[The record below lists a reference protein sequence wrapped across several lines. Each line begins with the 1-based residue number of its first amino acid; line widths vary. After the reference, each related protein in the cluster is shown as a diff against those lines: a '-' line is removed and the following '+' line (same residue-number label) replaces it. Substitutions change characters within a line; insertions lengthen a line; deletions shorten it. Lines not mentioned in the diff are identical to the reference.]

1 MGALDGRVAFITGGA
16 RGQGRA
22 HALAL
27 AAEGANVVIAD
38 APRPM
43 NLTYP
48 LGTED
53 DLRATAKEVE
63 ELGGLCLPMVLDVRD
78 DAAVKAAVDETVS
91 SLGSLDILVANAG
104 VVSTGPLDEVTDETW
119 HQLVDTNLTGAFHTL
134 RAVIPVM
141 RRQRFGRIVITS
153 SMGGRMGIP
162 DLAPYNA
169 TKWGVIGLAKS
180 VALEVAKEGITVNV
194 ICPTT
199 VNTPMVQPFG
209 ADAIPDE
216 FVQRMMRANPI
227 PAPWIESEDVS
238 RGLMY
243 LVTDPGVVTGS
254 VLEIA
259 LGASAGH
266 EVGRLPSWHGD
277 QRRDRPPWRRDRIP
291 RRERRRRHRRG
302 DRRDGAATWSGH
314 VGVHRLLR
322 HVRRGEWGA
331 RCALRAG
338 QCGGVP
344 ICPAS
349 HGSASLNA

>member
-1 MGALDGRVAFITGGA
+1 MGALDDRVVFVTGGA

-53 DLRATAKEVE
+53 DLRDTAKHVE
-63 ELGGLCLPMVLDVRD
+63 ELGALCLPIAMDVRD
-78 DAAVKAAVDETVS
+78 PAAVAAAVEETITT
-91 SLGSLDILVANAG
+91 LGSLDIMVANAG
-104 VVSTGPLDEVTDETW
+104 IVSTGPLEEVTDEIW
-119 HQLVDTNLTGAFHTL
+119 QQLVDTNLTGAFHTL

-141 RRQRFGRIVITS
+141 RRQRFGRIVVTS

-162 DLAPYNA
+162 ELAAYNA

-199 VNTPMVQPFG
+199 VQTPMVQPVG
-209 ADAIPDE
+209 GDGVPDE
-216 FVQRMMRANPI
+216 LVRKMMKANPI
-227 PAPWIESEDVS
+227 PQPWLAPEDVS
-238 RGLMY
+238 RGLLY

-254 VLEIA
+254 VLEIG
-259 LGASAGH
+259 LG
-266 EVGRLPSWHGD
+266 
-277 QRRDRPPWRRDRIP
+277 
-291 RRERRRRHRRG
+291 
-302 DRRDGAATWSGH
+302 
-314 VGVHRLLR
+314 
-322 HVRRGEWGA
+322 
-331 RCALRAG
+331 
-338 QCGGVP
+338 
-344 ICPAS
+344 
-349 HGSASLNA
+349 GSARIH